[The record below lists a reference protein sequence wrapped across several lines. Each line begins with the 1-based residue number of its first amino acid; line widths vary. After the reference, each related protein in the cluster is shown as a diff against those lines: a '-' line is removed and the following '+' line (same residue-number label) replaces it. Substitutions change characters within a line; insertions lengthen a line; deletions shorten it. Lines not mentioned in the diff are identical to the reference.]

1 MSPEFRDQVNT
12 ARRAG
17 YTDPEI
23 LSFVAQQSPDLAA
36 KIQEAVG
43 QGYDPQAIMGFL
55 APQPTTGETA
65 QRYAGIIT
73 RAASPYLTTAA
84 GGATAGT
91 MIGGP
96 VGGVVGTIA
105 GLLAQGF
112 SDAAIAAY
120 NALVDP
126 QDRIP
131 NTTEGIR
138 MLYDKLGVG
147 GVKPETRGERIVEAG
162 TEALAGTVPMV
173 KAGQLGKTL
182 PGGVGAVATEVSR
195 APLTQIISAPV
206 IGGTTQF
213 TAEATGSPLAAL
225 LAGTTTAAAAGARPR
240 IRGVAPSKE
249 QMEKSI
255 NSAYDILNKSTIVIK
270 DDSFNN
276 AFVSGLESKLRAAGY
291 SPTNTKFAGITSLL
305 EDLKSNVQ
313 TKDATELQAIRQ
325 RISSSAD
332 PNEANAY
339 RLMRT
344 VRDEFD
350 NYLANLP
357 DSALSAG
364 NKGDLLAWKSARN
377 LFQRQSKANIFDKI
391 LEDAPIS
398 KGVFSQSGVENY
410 LYNEL
415 RKIARDDK
423 KMRLFTKDEQASIR
437 AAAEGSN
444 IQNVLKVFG
453 KLSPTGFFPLMS
465 TFGIGAFVSPE
476 VASGMAAVGM
486 GSRKAAEQ
494 MRTGSIERIIDQILS
509 GQRPPSPALNVPTTV
524 SRGLL
529 STELE

>member
-276 AFVSGLESKLRAAGY
+276 AF
-291 SPTNTKFAGITSLL
+291 
-305 EDLKSNVQ
+305 
-313 TKDATELQAIRQ
+313 
-325 RISSSAD
+325 
-332 PNEANAY
+332 
-339 RLMRT
+339 
-344 VRDEFD
+344 
-350 NYLANLP
+350 
-357 DSALSAG
+357 LS
-364 NKGDLLAWKSARN
+364 
-377 LFQRQSKANIFDKI
+377 
-391 LEDAPIS
+391 
-398 KGVFSQSGVENY
+398 
-410 LYNEL
+410 
-415 RKIARDDK
+415 
-423 KMRLFTKDEQASIR
+423 
-437 AAAEGSN
+437 
-444 IQNVLKVFG
+444 
-453 KLSPTGFFPLMS
+453 
-465 TFGIGAFVSPE
+465 
-476 VASGMAAVGM
+476 
-486 GSRKAAEQ
+486 
-494 MRTGSIERIIDQILS
+494 
-509 GQRPPSPALNVPTTV
+509 
-524 SRGLL
+524 
-529 STELE
+529 